1 MKTKLV
7 NFKRTVLLAF
17 LLLAITFSCYSQAT
31 LGAREI
37 SLGQATSALPN
48 STWAVF
54 ANPAMSSEDSKRVSF
69 FGIRYYGF
77 SELTDMAAA
86 ATYPTNF
93 GVLGAGVYRYGNDL
107 FNENQL
113 RVSYKNSFQGFHYGA
128 AINYN
133 HVVQGDGHG
142 SFGALG
148 IDVGLAAQ
156 IIDNL
161 WLGAKATNVNQP
173 KYGEFNNIAEE
184 PVRELSIGFSYQVS
198 DLFLFTS
205 DVYKDVRFPVSYR
218 GGAEIKIIEN
228 LKGRL
233 GVTTEP
239 LTFSAGFG
247 YNTDLWGINI
257 VAQQHENPVLGI
269 SPGLDLNITW

>member
-1 MKTKLV
+1 MG
-7 NFKRTVLLAF
+7 
-17 LLLAITFSCYSQAT
+17 ITFSGYSQAT

-54 ANPAMSSEDSKRVSF
+54 ANPAMSSEDRKSVSF

-77 SELTDMAAA
+77 SELTDMAVA
-86 ATYPTNF
+86 ATYPTEF
-93 GVLGAGVYRYGNDL
+93 GVIGAGVYRYGDDL

-128 AINYN
+128 ALNYN

-148 IDVGLAAQ
+148 INVGLAAQ

-161 WLGAKATNVNQP
+161 WIGAKATNINQP

-184 PVRELSIGFSYQVS
+184 PVRDLSIGFAYQVS

-228 LKGRL
+228 LRGRA

>member
-1 MKTKLV
+1 MSIYSLK
-7 NFKRTVLLAF
+7 FKSLLISAVL
-17 LLLAITFSCYSQAT
+17 TFCIAGSGYSQVT

-54 ANPAMSSEDSKRVSF
+54 ANPSMASESEKKVSF
-69 FGIRYYGF
+69 FGIRYYGLT
-77 SELTDMAAA
+77 ELTDVAVA
-86 ATYPTNF
+86 ATYPTKF
-93 GVLGAGVYRYGNDL
+93 GVLGAGVYRFGDDL
-107 FNENQL
+107 YNENQL
-113 RVSYKNSFQGFHYGA
+113 RVSYKNSYQGFHYGA
-128 AINYN
+128 VINYN

-148 IDVGLAAQ
+148 IDVGLAAE
-156 IIDNL
+156 IIENL
-161 WLGAKATNVNQP
+161 WIGAKAANVNQP

-184 PVRELSIGFSYQVS
+184 PVRDLSIGFSYLVS

-228 LKGRL
+228 LKARV

-247 YNTDLWGINI
+247 YNTDLWGVNI

-269 SPGLDLNITW
+269 SPGLDLNISW